1 MNPSKPLSGRD
12 SETLQTFHLVPH
24 RFKTVMELDGAMR
37 LILTKERYKALKLHS
52 NGLGQGNWSLILH
65 FC

>member
-12 SETLQTFHLVPH
+12 TETLQTFHLVPH
-24 RFKTVMELDGAMR
+24 RFNPLMELDGAMR
-37 LILTKERYKALKLHS
+37 LILTKEIHKALKLLS

-65 FC
+65 LC